1 MTEVF
6 KENVS
11 KRLMRA
17 LQEEKMSTAEAG
29 RNLGVMPQYL
39 SMLKNSKLWDKVP
52 QKTWEIV
59 LHWINSGYS
68 LGEYKKH
75 LPLRITTAGELNPEA
90 FPTQLKEES
99 AKGAPFDEELPAVPG
114 ADEITDV
121 DFEEGRKPMLIND
134 VPARVQ
140 SEIIHKFIKGNSTM
154 VITKD
159 DKHYY
164 FMPYWFC
171 DTSLEVVGDGWTLH
185 PLGNIPQDLKDAIKI
200 LRGE

>member
-17 LQEEKMSTAEAG
+17 LHEEKMSTAEAA
-29 RNLGVMPQYL
+29 RKIGVMPQYL
-39 SMLKNSKLWDKVP
+39 SMLKNSKLWNKVP

-75 LPLRITTAGELNPEA
+75 LPIRITTAGELNPEA
-90 FPTQLKEES
+90 FPTQLREES
-99 AKGAPFDEELPAVPG
+99 AQGAPFDEKPFPAPG
-114 ADEITDV
+114 SDEITDV
-121 DFEEGRKPMLIND
+121 VFEEEKKPILISD
-134 VPARVQ
+134 VPAMIQ
-140 SEIIHKFIKGNSTM
+140 SEIIHKFIRGNSTM

-171 DTSLEVVGDGWTLH
+171 DTMLEVDGVALTLY
-185 PLGNIPQDLKDAIKI
+185 PLGNLPQDLKDAIKI